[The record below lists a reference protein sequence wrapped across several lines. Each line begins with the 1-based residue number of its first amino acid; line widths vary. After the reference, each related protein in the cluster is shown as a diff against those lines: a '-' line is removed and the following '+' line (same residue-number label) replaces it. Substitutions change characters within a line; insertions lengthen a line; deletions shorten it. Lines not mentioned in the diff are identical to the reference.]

1 LIKSYAMNWIIGVI
15 VSLIVL
21 SYLSKRFYRKMNP
34 MDTLSYDGILGM
46 KIGDS
51 SDFALSRIK
60 HLKLLNDADVWEQP
74 MIFKYGFNAD
84 HITVARGLFNN
95 IEKVG
100 IGFDK
105 NGRIDGFSIDFENY
119 HRDQR
124 ETFNSVRYKIEEK
137 IGKPSFVEDGSISWL
152 NGNKCLG
159 IFIDKTNVSAVIN
172 RT

>member
-1 LIKSYAMNWIIGVI
+1 MNWIIGVI

-100 IGFDK
+100 INIDK
-105 NGRIDGFSIDFENY
+105 SGTVNGFSIDFENY
-119 HRDQR
+119 HGNLR
-124 ETFNSVRYKIEEK
+124 ETFHSVRYKIEGK
-137 IGKPSFVEDGSISWL
+137 MGKPVFVDSSAVLWRNMNKCIHVILEEDG
-152 NGNKCLG
+152 
-159 IFIDKTNVSAVIN
+159 VAVVIN

>member
-1 LIKSYAMNWIIGVI
+1 MNWIIGVI

-51 SDFALSRIK
+51 SDLALSRIK
-60 HLKLLNDADVWEQP
+60 HLKLLNDADVWKQP
-74 MIFKYGFNAD
+74 AIFKYGFNANY
-84 HITVARGLFNN
+84 ITVARGMFNN
-95 IEKVG
+95 IDKVG

-105 NGRIDGFSIDFENY
+105 GGRIDTFNIDFEDFHDNLN
-119 HRDQR
+119 
-124 ETFNSVRYKIEEK
+124 ETFKSVRYRIEK
-137 IGKPSFVEDGSISWL
+137 RIGEPSFVEDGGISWL
-152 NGNKCLG
+152 NGNKCVG